1 VPDTSTPHPSSA
13 QLLCA
18 TLLATIIAGVLLVTI
33 VLPAEYGLDPTGIG
47 GALGL
52 FRPAASDASIDATGS
67 GDNEG
72 AAAAGSQ
79 AGEERISTGAV
90 AASRSLRKS
99 PTPYRTDEMSLTLQ
113 SGEGAEIKAAMKQG
127 ERLVFTWTATGGGV
141 DVDMH
146 SEFLGARA
154 GESISYWKDEL
165 QTSGHGSFEAP
176 AVGNHGWFWQNLT
189 DDPVTVTV
197 KVGGFYEKLFRP

>member
-1 VPDTSTPHPSSA
+1 M
-13 QLLCA
+13 
-18 TLLATIIAGVLLVTI
+18 IIAGALLVAI
-33 VLPAEYGLDPTGIG
+33 VLPAEYGLDPTGVG
-47 GALGL
+47 RALGL
-52 FRPAASDASIDATGS
+52 LRPAASDASIDAAGV
-67 GDNEG
+67 GDHDG
-72 AAAAGSQ
+72 AAVGSQ
-79 AGEERISTGAV
+79 AGEEGPLTGGV
-90 AASRSLRKS
+90 TASRSLRKS

-146 SEFLGARA
+146 SEFLGART
-154 GESISYWKDEL
+154 GESISYWKDEF

-176 AVGNHGWFWQNLT
+176 AAGNHGWFWQNLT

-197 KVGGFYEKLFRP
+197 KVSGFYEKLFRP

>member
-1 VPDTSTPHPSSA
+1 
-13 QLLCA
+13 
-18 TLLATIIAGVLLVTI
+18 
-33 VLPAEYGLDPTGIG
+33 
-47 GALGL
+47 
-52 FRPAASDASIDATGS
+52 
-67 GDNEG
+67 
-72 AAAAGSQ
+72 
-79 AGEERISTGAV
+79 
-90 AASRSLRKS
+90 
-99 PTPYRTDEMSLTLQ
+99 
-113 SGEGAEIKAAMKQG
+113 MKQG

>member
-1 VPDTSTPHPSSA
+1 M
-13 QLLCA
+13 
-18 TLLATIIAGVLLVTI
+18 IIAGVLLVTI

-47 GALGL
+47 RALGL
-52 FRPAASDASIDATGS
+52 FRPAASDASIDAADA

-72 AAAAGSQ
+72 VAGSS
-79 AGEERISTGAV
+79 AGEEGVAAGAV

-154 GESISYWKDEL
+154 GESISYWKDEF

-176 AVGNHGWFWQNLT
+176 AAGNHGWFWQNLT

-197 KVGGFYEKLFRP
+197 KVSGFYEKLFRP

>member
-1 VPDTSTPHPSSA
+1 M
-13 QLLCA
+13 
-18 TLLATIIAGVLLVTI
+18 IIAGVLLVTI

-47 GALGL
+47 RALGL
-52 FRPAASDASIDATGS
+52 FRPAASNASIDAAGA

-79 AGEERISTGAV
+79 AGEEGASAGAV

-99 PTPYRTDEMSLTLQ
+99 ATPYRTDEMSLTLQ

-146 SEFLGARA
+146 SEFLGTRA
-154 GESISYWKDEL
+154 GESISYWKDEF
-165 QTSGHGSFEAP
+165 QTSGHGAFEAP
-176 AVGNHGWFWQNLT
+176 AAGNHGWFWQNLT

-197 KVGGFYEKLFRP
+197 KVSGFYEKLFRP